1 MNLYGKVNVNNISKN
16 IDLSYFESHKLLMK
30 KMKILQKKSSNSGW
44 NQHKSLVIFSFK
56 SKIFTTFEVSKNL
69 LQL

>member
-30 KMKILQKKSSNSGW
+30 KMKILQKKSSNSG
-44 NQHKSLVIFSFK
+44 
-56 SKIFTTFEVSKNL
+56 
-69 LQL
+69 